1 MAQFYGND
9 STVSRLQRGNS
20 LLLTTKFAEVP
31 GTTYLIDLG
40 SMKGLVDLE
49 VI

>member
-1 MAQFYGND
+1 MARFYGND

-31 GTTYLIDLG
+31 GTSHLIDLG